1 MIPPLLCLLL
11 LLAATAPAPAQSQ
24 QEMNRQAQDEA
35 DAEDRQLNIVYK
47 QVVAD
52 LDEEGKVL
60 LKTSQRAWLAY
71 RDAEAKFAADAMR
84 GGSAAPLLYFSS
96 IATLTKQRTELLK
109 NYLTTDSDASP
120 DEPAGA
126 ETAKKAAELFYKAY
140 AGHDRK
146 SAQKV
151 AAKTVIDELNWD
163 ADAGLPEG
171 LELIDPTHIYYVGG
185 SIELKI
191 KKNSQGRWIIHAL
204 SMTAD

>member
-1 MIPPLLCLLL
+1 MPHLLCLLL
-11 LLAATAPAPAQSQ
+11 LLAATTPAPAQSQ
-24 QEMNRQAQDEA
+24 QEMNRQARDDA

-47 QVVAD
+47 QVIAD
-52 LDEEGKVL
+52 LDEEGKAL

-84 GGSAAPLLYFSS
+84 GGTAAPLLYFAS
-96 IATLTKQRTELLK
+96 IATLTRQRTELLK
-109 NYLTTDSDASP
+109 ACLAMDSAASP

-126 ETAKKAAELFYKAY
+126 ETPKKAAELFYKAY
-140 AGHDRK
+140 ASHDRK
-146 SAQKV
+146 AAQEV
-151 AAKTVIDELNWD
+151 AAKTAIDELNWD
-163 ADAGLPEG
+163 AGSGLPEG

-191 KKNSQGRWIIHAL
+191 KKNNQGRWIVHTL